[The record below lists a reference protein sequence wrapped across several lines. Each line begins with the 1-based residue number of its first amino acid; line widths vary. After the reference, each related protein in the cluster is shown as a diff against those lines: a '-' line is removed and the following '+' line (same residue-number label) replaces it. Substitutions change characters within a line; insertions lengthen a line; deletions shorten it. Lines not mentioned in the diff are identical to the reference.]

1 MASERMLMPNWA
13 RVAATVLSDKQ
24 IAASQAMPTAP
35 SAPASGLAYGAL
47 PRQKGVDGDETVG
60 GTVSRKGKFGFTCE
74 SCGWVPKKGDQSDW
88 VTTKEFVG
96 DVKSKMFAAHWPE
109 RCKKCKSRMKRW
121 TCAARKYDQLEIL
134 RTLEGRHCLRFVTFT
149 KEEWNVKIN
158 YRKAGN
164 CHKCCSLKCECSPKS
179 KKSNNC
185 SSKDIS
191 GLWNVKVP
199 IGEIGLEA
207 LGPSPLTLWDEA
219 EKLKKIATRQFRNW
233 RNRNK
238 YWISR
243 EAKGQA
249 YYECTMKP
257 VWNGWGWDEVQLHF
271 HIHTVVCSKRIENK
285 DIQVDLDTLEQI
297 PMSTTIQ
304 REWGGIVDVRA
315 CKTWKH
321 KDGAV
326 KTSKRFVMN
335 YLVDYINK
343 SPHWQS
349 VPFGDWSS

>member
-13 RVAATVLSDKQ
+13 RTAARVLSD
-24 IAASQAMPTAP
+24 ANMASTTKSNGTSAKADAQPMVIQGDP
-35 SAPASGLAYGAL
+35 SFSSTTITEDVG
-47 PRQKGVDGDETVG
+47 ETVD

-74 SCGWVPKKGDQSDW
+74 SCGWVPKKGDDPDW

-134 RTLEGRHCLRFVTFT
+134 RTLEGRHCLRFLTLT
-149 KEEWNVKIN
+149 RESWNVTI
-158 YRKAGN
+158 
-164 CHKCCSLKCECSPKS
+164 SLDELSTT
-179 KKSNNC
+179 
-185 SSKDIS
+185 IV
-191 GLWNVKVP
+191 W
-199 IGEIGLEA
+199 EI
-207 LGPSPLTLWDEA
+207 A
-219 EKLKKIATRQFRNW
+219 EKLKKKATRQFRNW

-285 DIQVDLDTLEQI
+285 DIQIDWNTLKPI

-304 REWGGIVDVRA
+304 REWGGVVDVRK

>member
-13 RVAATVLSDKQ
+13 RTAARVLSD
-24 IAASQAMPTAP
+24 ANMASTTKSNGTSAKADAQPMVIQGDP
-35 SAPASGLAYGAL
+35 SFSSTTITEDVG
-47 PRQKGVDGDETVG
+47 ETVG

-74 SCGWVPKKGDQSDW
+74 SCGWVPKKGDDPDW

-134 RTLEGRHCLRFVTFT
+134 RTLEGRHCLRFLTLT
-149 KEEWNVKIN
+149 RETWS
-158 YRKAGN
+158 Y
-164 CHKCCSLKCECSPKS
+164 
-179 KKSNNC
+179 
-185 SSKDIS
+185 
-191 GLWNVKVP
+191 KVP
-199 IGEIGLEA
+199 DTTDLWAEA
-207 LGPSPLTLWDEA
+207 DII
-219 EKLKKIATRQFRNW
+219 KKKAVRQFKNW
-233 RNRNK
+233 RDRNK
-238 YWISR
+238 YWKSR
-243 EAKGQA
+243 KAKGQA

-257 VWNGWGWDEVQLHF
+257 VMGWMKEDGEYKFFGYGFDQVKLHF

-285 DIQVDLDTLEQI
+285 DIQIDIDTLKEI

>member
-1 MASERMLMPNWA
+1 MCPTQLRNIPVDFMASERMLLPKWA
-13 RVAATVLSDKQ
+13 KVAATVLSDKQ
-24 IAASQAMPTAP
+24 IAASQAIPH
-35 SAPASGLAYGAL
+35 SSGLSARPSVPSVEAL
-47 PRQKGVDGDETVG
+47 PHQIIEDGGETVG

-74 SCGWVPKKGDQSDW
+74 SCGWVPKKGDDPDW

-134 RTLEGRHCLRFVTFT
+134 RSLEGRHCLRFLTLT
-149 KEEWNVKIN
+149 KEEWNVKVPM
-158 YRKAGN
+158 
-164 CHKCCSLKCECSPKS
+164 CHNRDKTSELKTANVRIPD
-179 KKSNNC
+179 N
-185 SSKDIS
+185 KDTL
-191 GLWNVKVP
+191 LW
-199 IGEIGLEA
+199 
-207 LGPSPLTLWDEA
+207 TTA
-219 EKLKKIATRQFRNW
+219 ELLKKKATRQFRNW
-233 RNRNK
+233 RSRNK
-238 YWISR
+238 YWLSR

-249 YYECTMKP
+249 YYEITMKP
-257 VWNGWGWDEVQLHF
+257 VWNGWGWDEIQLHF

-285 DIQVDLDTLEQI
+285 DIQIDLDTLAEI

>member
-1 MASERMLMPNWA
+1 MTSERMLMPNWA
-13 RVAATVLSDKQ
+13 RTAARVLSD
-24 IAASQAMPTAP
+24 ANMASTTKSNGTSAKADAQPMVIQGDP
-35 SAPASGLAYGAL
+35 SFSSTTITEDVG
-47 PRQKGVDGDETVG
+47 ETVG

-74 SCGWVPKKGDQSDW
+74 SCGWVPKKGDDPDW

-134 RTLEGRHCLRFVTFT
+134 RTLEGRHCLRFMTLT
-149 KEEWNVKIN
+149 REE
-158 YRKAGN
+158 
-164 CHKCCSLKCECSPKS
+164 
-179 KKSNNC
+179 
-185 SSKDIS
+185 
-191 GLWNVKVP
+191 WNVKVP

-207 LGPSPLTLWDEA
+207 LGPSPLTLWGEA
-219 EKLKKIATRQFRNW
+219 EKLKKMATRQFRNW
-233 RNRNK
+233 RSRNK

-257 VWNGWGWDEVQLHF
+257 VWKGWGWDEVQLHF

-285 DIQVDLDTLEQI
+285 DIQIDLDTLDEI

>member
-1 MASERMLMPNWA
+1 MASERMLMPKWA
-13 RVAATVLSDKQ
+13 KVAATVLSDTQ
-24 IAASQAMPTAP
+24 IATSQAIP
-35 SAPASGLAYGAL
+35 SELGTCVPETL
-47 PRQKGVDGDETVG
+47 PRQKTVDTGETVD

-74 SCGWVPKKGDQSDW
+74 SCGWVPKKGGDPDW

-134 RTLEGRHCLRFVTFT
+134 RTLEGRHCLRFLTLT
-149 KEEWNVKIN
+149 REEWNQTVPGTIDLW
-158 YRKAGN
+158 A
-164 CHKCCSLKCECSPKS
+164 HADTM
-179 KKSNNC
+179 KKQ
-185 SSKDIS
+185 
-191 GLWNVKVP
+191 
-199 IGEIGLEA
+199 
-207 LGPSPLTLWDEA
+207 
-219 EKLKKIATRQFRNW
+219 ATRQFRNW
-233 RNRNK
+233 RTRNK
-238 YWISR
+238 YWVSR

-257 VWNGWGWDEVQLHF
+257 VWHGWGWDEVQLHF

-285 DIQVDLDTLEQI
+285 DIQIDLDTLAEI

-349 VPFGDWSS
+349 VPFGDWSN

>member
-1 MASERMLMPNWA
+1 MFLQGKHTINIMCPTQLRNIPVERMASERMLMPNWA
-13 RVAATVLSDKQ
+13 KTAARVLSDQ
-24 IAASQAMPTAP
+24 QRGDNHVAMSPCDPLGLSDENRATDSGIAKSE
-35 SAPASGLAYGAL
+35 
-47 PRQKGVDGDETVG
+47 RETVG

-74 SCGWVPKKGDQSDW
+74 SCGWVPKKGDDPDW

-134 RTLEGRHCLRFVTFT
+134 RTLEGRHCLRFMTLT
-149 KEEWNVKIN
+149 REEWNVKVP
-158 YRKAGN
+158 A
-164 CHKCCSLKCECSPKS
+164 
-179 KKSNNC
+179 
-185 SSKDIS
+185 S
-191 GLWNVKVP
+191 GLHLSNRGVSITEP
-199 IGEIGLEA
+199 T
-207 LGPSPLTLWDEA
+207 SPTLWGEA
-219 EKLKKIATRQFRNW
+219 EKLKKMATRQFRNW

-257 VWNGWGWDEVQLHF
+257 VWKGWGWDEVQLHF

-285 DIQVDLDTLEQI
+285 DIQIDLDTLNEI

>member
-13 RVAATVLSDKQ
+13 KTAARVLSEQQRGDNHVAMSPCDPLGLSDENRATDSG
-24 IAASQAMPTAP
+24 IAKSE
-35 SAPASGLAYGAL
+35 
-47 PRQKGVDGDETVG
+47 RETVG

-74 SCGWVPKKGDQSDW
+74 SCGWVPKKGGDPDW

-121 TCAARKYDQLEIL
+121 TTAARKYDQLEML
-134 RTLEGRHCLRFVTFT
+134 RMFEGRHCLRFLTLT
-149 KEEWNVKIN
+149 REEWNVKVPV
-158 YRKAGN
+158 GLDLQD
-164 CHKCCSLKCECSPKS
+164 SLFLHGHPSNASP
-179 KKSNNC
+179 
-185 SSKDIS
+185 
-191 GLWNVKVP
+191 P
-199 IGEIGLEA
+199 
-207 LGPSPLTLWDEA
+207 TLWEEA
-219 EKLKKIATRQFRNW
+219 EKLKKMATRQFRNW

-238 YWISR
+238 YWVSR

-257 VWNGWGWDEVQLHF
+257 VWKGWGWDEVQLHF

-285 DIQVDLDTLEQI
+285 DIQIDLDTLNEI

-349 VPFGDWSS
+349 VPFGDWSN

>member
-1 MASERMLMPNWA
+1 MASERMLMPKWA
-13 RVAATVLSDKQ
+13 KVAATMLSDKQ
-24 IAASQAMPTAP
+24 LALDDIEDGPRT
-35 SAPASGLAYGAL
+35 PAHAKPVLEDEKMG
-47 PRQKGVDGDETVG
+47 ETVG

-74 SCGWVPKKGDQSDW
+74 SCGWVPKKGDDPDW

-109 RCKKCKSRMKRW
+109 RCKTCKSRMKRW

-134 RTLEGRHCLRFVTFT
+134 RQLEGRHCLRFLTLT
-149 KEEWNVKIN
+149 RESWNVTLPLQREDKACQYPTKSQQRCVDKQSSEQQPSDD
-158 YRKAGN
+158 YRENQETKTG
-164 CHKCCSLKCECSPKS
+164 SGTD
-179 KKSNNC
+179 NNT
-185 SSKDIS
+185 
-191 GLWNVKVP
+191 
-199 IGEIGLEA
+199 
-207 LGPSPLTLWDEA
+207 GPSYFWAEA
-219 EKLKKIATRQFRNW
+219 EKLKKMATRQFRNW

-257 VWNGWGWDEVQLHF
+257 VWKGWGWDEVQLHF

-285 DIQVDLDTLEQI
+285 DIQIDLDTLNEI

-349 VPFGDWSS
+349 VPFGDWSN